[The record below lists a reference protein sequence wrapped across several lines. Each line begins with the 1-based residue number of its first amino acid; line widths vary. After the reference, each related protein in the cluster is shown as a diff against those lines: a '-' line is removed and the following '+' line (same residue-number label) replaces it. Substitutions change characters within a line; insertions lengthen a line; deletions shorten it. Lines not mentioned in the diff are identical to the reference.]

1 MKVAVILG
9 GTSYEKDVLV
19 YKETDNEFYT
29 GVYRSKSGKF
39 IIIWN
44 SSTLVSDYHILKTDN
59 PNLSPSDLSTF
70 LAKEKAL
77 SISKDYPGSLV
88 LGCDQICLL
97 NDRIFE
103 KPGTKENAVNA
114 LKELRSNEHFLI
126 GSYVFVKN
134 EYVISTK
141 LIKTSMIMKDLTD
154 HEINAYVDE
163 DRPFSSCG
171 SYMFEKNGYKLFK
184 ETNGSLEAINGL
196 PFNELKE
203 TINEHL

>member
-1 MKVAVILG
+1 MRSEDFILA
-9 GTSYEKDVLV
+9 SSSAIRISILEK
-19 YKETDNEFYT
+19 YSIPFQHIPPTCNED
-29 GVYRSKSGKF
+29 K
-39 IIIWN
+39 
-44 SSTLVSDYHILKTDN
+44 LKTDN

-77 SISKDYPGSLV
+77 SISKDYPDCLV

-97 NDRIFE
+97 NERIFE

-134 EYVISTK
+134 GEVISTK

-154 HEINAYVDE
+154 HEIQAYVDE
-163 DRPFSSCG
+163 DRPFNSCG

>member
-1 MKVAVILG
+1 MRSEDFILA
-9 GTSYEKDVLV
+9 SSSAIRISILEK
-19 YKETDNEFYT
+19 YPIPFKHIPPTCNED
-29 GVYRSKSGKF
+29 K
-39 IIIWN
+39 
-44 SSTLVSDYHILKTDN
+44 LKIDN

-97 NDRIFE
+97 NNKIFE
-103 KPGTKENAVNA
+103 KPGTKENAINT

-134 EYVISTK
+134 GGVISTK
-141 LIKTSMIMKDLTD
+141 LIKTSMIMRDLTD
-154 HEINAYVDE
+154 QEIHAYVDE
-163 DRPFSSCG
+163 DMPFNSCG

-203 TINEHL
+203 TINEYL

>member
-1 MKVAVILG
+1 M
-9 GTSYEKDVLV
+9 
-19 YKETDNEFYT
+19 
-29 GVYRSKSGKF
+29 RSKGF
-39 IIIWN
+39 ILA
-44 SSTLVSDYHILKTDN
+44 SSSAIRISILEKYSIPFKHIPPACNEDKLKKNN

-70 LAKEKAL
+70 LAKEKAS
-77 SISKDYPGSLV
+77 SISKDYPESLV

-97 NDRIFE
+97 NNKIFE
-103 KPGTKENAVNA
+103 KPGTRENAITN
-114 LKELRSNEHFLI
+114 LKELSSNEHFLI

-134 EYVISTK
+134 GEVISTK
-141 LIKTSMIMKDLTD
+141 IMKTSMIMRDLTD
-154 HEINAYVDE
+154 HEIHAYVDK
-163 DRPFSSCG
+163 DRPFNSCG

>member
-1 MKVAVILG
+1 MPPVC
-9 GTSYEKDVLV
+9 
-19 YKETDNEFYT
+19 NED
-29 GVYRSKSGKF
+29 K
-39 IIIWN
+39 
-44 SSTLVSDYHILKTDN
+44 LKTDN

-77 SISKDYPGSLV
+77 SISKNYPNSLV
-88 LGCDQICLL
+88 LGCDQICLF
-97 NDRIFE
+97 NNRIFE
-103 KPGTKENAVNA
+103 KPGTTQNAINT

-134 EYVISTK
+134 GDVISIK
-141 LIKTSMIMKDLTD
+141 LIKTSMNMKDLTD
-154 HEINAYVDE
+154 QEIHAYVDE
-163 DRPFSSCG
+163 DMPFNSCG

>member
-1 MKVAVILG
+1 MRSQDFILA
-9 GTSYEKDVLV
+9 
-19 YKETDNEFYT
+19 
-29 GVYRSKSGKF
+29 
-39 IIIWN
+39 
-44 SSTLVSDYHILKTDN
+44 SSSAIRISILKKYSIPFKHIPPTCNEDKLKKDN

-77 SISKDYPGSLV
+77 SISKEYPHSLV
-88 LGCDQICLL
+88 LGCDQICLF
-97 NDRIFE
+97 NNKIFE
-103 KPGTKENAVNA
+103 KPGTKENGINT
-114 LKELRSNEHFLI
+114 LKELRSNEHLLI

-134 EYVISTK
+134 GDVISTK
-141 LIKTSMIMKDLTD
+141 LIKTSMIMRDLTD

-163 DRPFSSCG
+163 DKPFNSCG

-203 TINEHL
+203 TINEYL

>member
-1 MKVAVILG
+1 MSSKDFILA
-9 GTSYEKDVLV
+9 SSSAIRISILEKYSIPFKHLRPTCNEDEL
-19 YKETDNEFYT
+19 KENN
-29 GVYRSKSGKF
+29 R
-39 IIIWN
+39 
-44 SSTLVSDYHILKTDN
+44 H
-59 PNLSPSDLSTF
+59 LSPTDLSTF

-77 SISKDYPGSLV
+77 SISKDHQDALV

-103 KPGTKENAVNA
+103 KPGTKQNAVNA

-134 EYVISTK
+134 DEVISLK
-141 LIKTSMIMKDLTD
+141 LIKTSMIMRNLTD
-154 HEINAYVDE
+154 QEINAYVDE
-163 DRPFSSCG
+163 DKPFNSCG

-184 ETNGSLEAINGL
+184 ETSGSLEAINGL

>member
-1 MKVAVILG
+1 MSSKDFILA
-9 GTSYEKDVLV
+9 SSSAIRISILEKYSIPFKHLRPTCNEDKL
-19 YKETDNEFYT
+19 KENN
-29 GVYRSKSGKF
+29 R
-39 IIIWN
+39 
-44 SSTLVSDYHILKTDN
+44 H
-59 PNLSPSDLSTF
+59 LSPSDLSTF

-77 SISKDYPGSLV
+77 SISKDHSDNLV
-88 LGCDQICLL
+88 LGCDQICLF
-97 NDRIFE
+97 NSKIFE
-103 KPGTKENAVNA
+103 KPGTRDNAINN

-134 EYVISTK
+134 DEVISSK
-141 LIKTSMIMKDLTD
+141 LIKTSMIMRNLTD
-154 HEINAYVDE
+154 QEINAYVDE

-196 PFNELKE
+196 PFNLLKE